1 MPRLWQSSIF
11 DYMHL
16 HTFNF
21 NYNLN
26 GCFTVDKGLVIYRY
40 KKKQPNNVMVLISL
54 RSKCL
59 EDERKNKKIY
69 EEKWTILQLFLLFFK
84 DDSERQKWS

>member
-1 MPRLWQSSIF
+1 
-11 DYMHL
+11 MHL

-26 GCFTVDKGLVIYRY
+26 GCFTVDKLKVCLFTDT
-40 KKKQPNNVMVLISL
+40 KKKQSNNVMVLISL
-54 RSKCL
+54 RSKYL

-69 EEKWTILQLFLLFFK
+69 EEK
-84 DDSERQKWS
+84 

>member
-1 MPRLWQSSIF
+1 
-11 DYMHL
+11 MHL

-26 GCFTVDKGLVIYRY
+26 GCFTVDKGLIIYRY

-69 EEKWTILQLFLLFFK
+69 EEKWTIFQLFLLFFK